1 MSRFW
6 CPLVVSTGLLVVCCS
21 SSAQVQ
27 THASPTPQDAQTGHI
42 PTAVVVQIPSDI
54 DIDRSALFTAGTSGV
69 SDSMLLE
76 LNRFVADAGA
86 ISAQP
91 VLLESPGDAE
101 LAARHGLN
109 RMFLVQLD
117 GSQSDSAEFSSQLNS
132 RFGHA
137 LLHAEPVRVGSLTDN
152 ERHTPNDPGFPYQ
165 YSLENLGQTV
175 GGIPGLPGADVRAT
189 RAWSLSSGSGHI
201 TIAVLDS
208 GVSYEHPDLFSKIVE
223 TCNVTGF
230 GAPNDANDP
239 FNSHGTHVAGI
250 AAANSNNNEGM
261 TGMSWGS
268 PLMAIKVAN
277 LLGFTSD
284 VWLGQGLIW
293 AADHEA
299 RVAVVSIGL
308 DSGSDFLRSAVRY
321 ATDRGLVICASTGN
335 TGQPGVKYPAKYPET
350 IAVGATDS
358 MDVLAGFSTTGPEVT
373 VTAPGVDIL
382 STWDDFFSSP
392 TYVYQS
398 GTSSACPLVAGVVAL
413 MLSENPE
420 LNTQGVM
427 SLLKISSI
435 DKGAPGFDNQYG
447 FGRID
452 AYRAVAA
459 AKGIRVCPADVN
471 LNGRVENSDFSAWLN
486 AFNERN
492 PLADQNFDGAI
503 EPSDFS
509 AFLSNFYLGCD

>member
-1 MSRFW
+1 M
-6 CPLVVSTGLLVVCCS
+6 
-21 SSAQVQ
+21 
-27 THASPTPQDAQTGHI
+27 
-42 PTAVVVQIPSDI
+42 
-54 DIDRSALFTAGTSGV
+54 
-69 SDSMLLE
+69 
-76 LNRFVADAGA
+76 
-86 ISAQP
+86 
-91 VLLESPGDAE
+91 
-101 LAARHGLN
+101 
-109 RMFLVQLD
+109 
-117 GSQSDSAEFSSQLNS
+117 
-132 RFGHA
+132 
-137 LLHAEPVRVGSLTDN
+137 RVGSLTDN

-392 TYVYQS
+392 TYV
-398 GTSSACPLVAGVVAL
+398 
-413 MLSENPE
+413 
-420 LNTQGVM
+420 
-427 SLLKISSI
+427 SI